1 MGRSPKMFPHV
12 RVLERWDV
20 LKKFLTHEVC
30 ILRICEAHCEAHFM
44 LFKLIDL
51 LYVYQLSRCFSL
63 KLCAWQNTRR
73 IPSLQ
78 PKSGNVF
85 FGFKDRA
92 LRLRLS
98 LDHSRLLWPLR
109 HVPCLWCG
117 ALCWG
122 PHGSNEGYLERKPL
136 RGTITNGRT
145 LGWNPSLCGISCLLH
160 LNSQSLA
167 FIFLIFLK
175 VFATDDF
182 SEPKPEPYIWHL
194 TKVCCSHKVSC
205 LKSELGR
212 NSLCSKTQKK
222 GCFPMIFPRWLDV
235 GGTHNMFTLHC
246 ANSEIAMDHRG

>member
-1 MGRSPKMFPHV
+1 MFMRFTVNACYH
-12 RVLERWDV
+12 WS
-20 LKKFLTHEVC
+20 T
-30 ILRICEAHCEAHFM
+30 
-44 LFKLIDL
+44 
-51 LYVYQLSRCFSL
+51 YQDAFSL
-63 KLCAWQNTRR
+63 KLCACQNTRR
-73 IPSLQ
+73 IPWLQ

-85 FGFKDRA
+85 LGFKDRA

-136 RGTITNGRT
+136 RESVGSMNEPWGETPHCVVFHVYCTSIH
-145 LGWNPSLCGISCLLH
+145 NPWH
-160 LNSQSLA
+160 LV
-167 FIFLIFLK
+167 FFY

-222 GCFPMIFPRWLDV
+222 RMFSNDFSPLVGCRWNAQHV
-235 GGTHNMFTLHC
+235 HFTLC
-246 ANSEIAMDHRG
+246 KLWNCNGS